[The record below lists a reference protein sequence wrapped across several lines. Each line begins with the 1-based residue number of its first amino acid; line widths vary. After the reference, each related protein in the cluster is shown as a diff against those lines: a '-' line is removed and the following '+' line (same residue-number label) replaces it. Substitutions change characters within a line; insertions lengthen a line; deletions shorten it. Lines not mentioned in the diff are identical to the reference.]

1 MEVGMKGGRRDG
13 RADTMS
19 RHAGERKVEMKQQ
32 KEPLKNKVNR
42 NRVLN
47 SKPTARTENRVLV

>member
-1 MEVGMKGGRRDG
+1 MEVGMKGGKRHG
-13 RADTMS
+13 RTDTMS
-19 RHAGERKVEMKQQ
+19 RHAGERKVAMKQQ
-32 KEPLKNKVNR
+32 KEPFKNKVRR